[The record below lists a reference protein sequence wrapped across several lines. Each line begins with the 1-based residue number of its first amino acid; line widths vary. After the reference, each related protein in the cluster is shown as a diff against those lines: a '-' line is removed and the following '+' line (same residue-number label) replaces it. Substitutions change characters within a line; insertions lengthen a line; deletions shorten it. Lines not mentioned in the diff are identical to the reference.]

1 MATRRYALITFD
13 LDDTLWDAAPVLA
26 RAEQRVEQWMRV
38 HCPRV
43 PERFDRA
50 ALMDLRRRLHRE
62 RPELQHRISELRIE
76 AMRLAL
82 LAAGHDEASAR
93 RLAAQAFAV
102 FMEGRHDIE
111 PYAGVDTV
119 LERLARHYVLGALTN
134 GNADV
139 FRLPLGR
146 HFRFAFSAE
155 ALGAS
160 KPAPGHFEA
169 ALRAA
174 DVTPGHALHVGD
186 HLEHDVL
193 GARRAGMTAV
203 WFNRAGREHEGNEP
217 AHAEFRDFEELPAL
231 IERLEREEG

>member
-13 LDDTLWDAAPVLA
+13 LDDTLWDVRPVLT
-26 RAEQRVEQWMRV
+26 RAEEKVEQWMRT

-50 ALMDLRRRLHRE
+50 ALMELRRRLYRE
-62 RPELQHRISELRIE
+62 RPDLQHRISELRIE

-82 LAAGHDEASAR
+82 REAGHDEDSAR

-102 FMEGRHDIE
+102 FMEGRHDVE
-111 PYAGVDTV
+111 PFAAVDTV
-119 LERLARHYVLGALTN
+119 LAGLAHRYVLGALTN

-160 KPAPGHFEA
+160 KPAAGHFEA

-174 DVTPGHALHVGD
+174 DVPPARALRIGD

-203 WFNRAGREHEGNEP
+203 WFNREGRGHEGQEP
-217 AHAEFRDFEELPAL
+217 PHAEFRDFAELPAL
-231 IERLEREEG
+231 IERLEEE

>member
-1 MATRRYALITFD
+1 
-13 LDDTLWDAAPVLA
+13 
-26 RAEQRVEQWMRV
+26 
-38 HCPRV
+38 
-43 PERFDRA
+43 
-50 ALMDLRRRLHRE
+50 
-62 RPELQHRISELRIE
+62 
-76 AMRLAL
+76 
-82 LAAGHDEASAR
+82 
-93 RLAAQAFAV
+93 
-102 FMEGRHDIE
+102 
-111 PYAGVDTV
+111 
-119 LERLARHYVLGALTN
+119 VLGALTN

-174 DVTPGHALHVGD
+174 DVTPGRALHVGD

-231 IERLEREEG
+231 IERLEREEV

>member
-13 LDDTLWDAAPVLA
+13 LDDTLWDVTPVLA
-26 RAEQRVEQWMRV
+26 RAEQRVEQWMRT

-43 PERFDRA
+43 PERFDRE
-50 ALMDLRRRLHRE
+50 ALMQLRRQLYRE
-62 RPELQHRISELRIE
+62 RPDLQHRISDLRIE

-82 LAAGHDEASAR
+82 LEAGHDEAGAR
-93 RLAAQAFAV
+93 RLASEAFAV

-111 PYAGVDTV
+111 PFAAVDTV
-119 LERLARHYVLGALTN
+119 LAELARRYVLGVLTN

-146 HFRFAFSAE
+146 HFRFAFTAE

-160 KPAPGHFEA
+160 KPAPEHFEA

-174 DVTPGHALHVGD
+174 DVPPARAVHVGD

-203 WFNRAGREHEGNEP
+203 WFNREGRDREGEEAP
-217 AHAEFRDFEELPAL
+217 HAEFRDFGELPAL
-231 IERLEREEG
+231 IERLEEE

>member
-13 LDDTLWDAAPVLA
+13 LDDTLWDVRPVLE
-26 RAEQRVEQWMRV
+26 RAEETVEQWMRT

-50 ALMDLRRRLHRE
+50 ALMELRRRLYRE
-62 RPELQHRISELRIE
+62 RPDLQHRISELRIE

-82 LAAGHDEASAR
+82 REAGHDEDSAR

-102 FMEGRHDIE
+102 FMEGRHDVE
-111 PYAGVDTV
+111 PFAAVDTV
-119 LERLARHYVLGALTN
+119 LAGLARRYVLGALTN

-160 KPAPGHFEA
+160 KPAAGHFEA

-174 DVTPGHALHVGD
+174 DVPPARALHIGD

-203 WFNRAGREHEGNEP
+203 WFNREGRGHEGQEP
-217 AHAEFRDFEELPAL
+217 PHAEFRDFAELPAL
-231 IERLEREEG
+231 IERLEEE

>member
-13 LDDTLWDAAPVLA
+13 LDDTLWDVGPVLA
-26 RAEQRVEQWMRV
+26 RAEERVEQWMRM

-50 ALMDLRRRLHRE
+50 ALMELRRRLYRE
-62 RPELQHRISELRIE
+62 RPDLQHRISELRTE

-82 LAAGHDEASAR
+82 LETGHDEASAR

-111 PYAGVDTV
+111 PFAAVDTV
-119 LERLARHYVLGALTN
+119 LAGLARRYVLGALTN

-160 KPAPGHFEA
+160 KPAAGHFEA

-174 DVTPGHALHVGD
+174 DVPPSRALHIGD

-203 WFNRAGREHEGNEP
+203 WFNREGRGHEGQEP
-217 AHAEFRDFEELPAL
+217 PHAEFRDFAELPAL
-231 IERLEREEG
+231 IERLEEE

>member
-13 LDDTLWDAAPVLA
+13 LDDTLWDVGTVLA
-26 RAEQRVEQWMRV
+26 RAEQRVERWMQT

-43 PERFDRA
+43 PQRYDRA
-50 ALMDLRRRLHRE
+50 ALMELRKRLYRD
-62 RPELQHRISELRIE
+62 RPELRHRISELRIE

-82 LAAGHDEASAR
+82 LESGHDEDSAR

-111 PYAGVDTV
+111 PFASVDTV
-119 LERLARHYVLGALTN
+119 LAQLARRYVLGALTN

-146 HFRFAFSAE
+146 HFRFAFNAE
-155 ALGAS
+155 TLGAS
-160 KPAPGHFEA
+160 KPAPEHFEA

-174 DVTPGHALHVGD
+174 DVPPERALHVGD

-203 WFNRAGREHEGNEP
+203 WFNREGRDHEGEEP
-217 AHAEFRDFEELPAL
+217 PHAQFSNFGELPAL
-231 IERLEREEG
+231 IENLEGK

>member
-13 LDDTLWDAAPVLA
+13 LDDTLWDVAPVLA

-62 RPELQHRISELRIE
+62 RPDLQHRISELRIE

-93 RLAAQAFAV
+93 RLAARAFAV

-111 PYAGVDTV
+111 PFAGVDTV
-119 LERLARHYVLGALTN
+119 LDRLARHYVLGALTN

-174 DVTPGHALHVGD
+174 DVTPGRALHVGD

>member
-1 MATRRYALITFD
+1 MVTRRYALITFD
-13 LDDTLWDAAPVLA
+13 LDDTLWDVRPVLA
-26 RAEQRVEQWMRV
+26 RAEEKVEQWMRT

-50 ALMDLRRRLHRE
+50 ALMELRRRLHSE
-62 RPELQHRISELRIE
+62 RPDLQHRVSELRIE
-76 AMRLAL
+76 SMRLAL
-82 LAAGHDEASAR
+82 LEAGHDEASAR

-111 PYAGVDTV
+111 PFAAVDTV
-119 LERLARHYVLGALTN
+119 LAGLARRYVLGALTN

-139 FRLPLGR
+139 FRLSLGR

-160 KPAPGHFEA
+160 KPAPEHFEA

-174 DVTPGHALHVGD
+174 DVPPARALHIGD

-203 WFNRAGREHEGNEP
+203 WFNPEGRAHEGEEP
-217 AHAEFRDFEELPAL
+217 PHAEFRDFEELPAL
-231 IERLEREEG
+231 IERLEEE

>member
-119 LERLARHYVLGALTN
+119 LERLARH
-134 GNADV
+134 
-139 FRLPLGR
+139 
-146 HFRFAFSAE
+146 
-155 ALGAS
+155 
-160 KPAPGHFEA
+160 
-169 ALRAA
+169 
-174 DVTPGHALHVGD
+174 
-186 HLEHDVL
+186 
-193 GARRAGMTAV
+193 
-203 WFNRAGREHEGNEP
+203 
-217 AHAEFRDFEELPAL
+217 
-231 IERLEREEG
+231 

>member
-13 LDDTLWDAAPVLA
+13 LDDTLWDVAPVLA

-93 RLAAQAFAV
+93 RLAARAFAV

-111 PYAGVDTV
+111 PFAGVDTV
-119 LERLARHYVLGALTN
+119 LAGLARHYVLGALTN

-174 DVTPGHALHVGD
+174 DVTPERALHVGD

-203 WFNRAGREHEGNEP
+203 WFNRAGRGHEGDEP

-231 IERLEREEG
+231 IERLEEE